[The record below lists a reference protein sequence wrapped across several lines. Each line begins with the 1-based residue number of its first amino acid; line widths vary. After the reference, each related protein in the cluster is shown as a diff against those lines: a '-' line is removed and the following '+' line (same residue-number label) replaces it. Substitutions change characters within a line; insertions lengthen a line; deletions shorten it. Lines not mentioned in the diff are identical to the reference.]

1 MIKNK
6 NFSFLLLLL
15 VLSFAACKHE
25 IPQPTAE
32 VGGNGGGGGST
43 EPPCDP
49 SVIYFEQQVLPLIQ
63 SSCAVPD
70 CHDSFSGEPEFAMT
84 NYDQLLNNSEEDDLI
99 IPGNPSESEVIDVI
113 IDGEMPPAGYSDIT
127 QEQLDILITWIEQGA
142 PNNSC
147 EDLYCD
153 TTLVTFS
160 GTILPLIENRCQGCH
175 SGSDPQGSLALLDY
189 DDINTIALN
198 GSFWGAVNH
207 ESPYTSMPY
216 QADQLPQCNLDQIR
230 IWIEDGAPN
239 N

>member
-1 MIKNK
+1 MIKSK
-6 NFSFLLLLL
+6 LFFSVLL
-15 VLSFAACKHE
+15 VLITIVACKHE
-25 IPQPTAE
+25 VPEPTAE
-32 VGGNGGGGGST
+32 LEGANGGGGEGT
-43 EPPCDP
+43 DPPCDP
-49 SVIYFEQQVLPLIQ
+49 SVVYFEQQILPLIQ

-84 NYDQLLNNSEEDDLI
+84 SYDLLLNNPEEDELVV
-99 IPGNPSESEVIDVI
+99 PGDPSESDIIDVI
-113 IDGEMPPAGYSDIT
+113 VDGEMPPAGYSDIS
-127 QEQLDILITWIEQGA
+127 QEQLDLLITWIEQGA

-175 SGSDPQGSLALLDY
+175 SGSDPQGNLALLNY
-189 DDINTIALN
+189 DDVSTITLN

-207 ESPYTSMPY
+207 EPPYTSMPY
-216 QADQLPQCNLDQIR
+216 NAEQLPQCNLDQIR